1 MYAKVTKAIEW
12 VLLVIGV
19 VLAVFGYAYGFT
31 TADGV
36 ATDIL
41 IYCAYALIVVAI
53 LAVLGLGLYFSVKQ
67 NPKSLIKLGVGAV
80 VVAAIVGIAYVLAPG
95 TPAVGS
101 SVQTSD
107 AMLKLTDTILNITY
121 FACAAAVIS
130 IIIGAV
136 VNAVRNK

>member
-1 MYAKVTKAIEW
+1 MYAKVIKGIEW
-12 VLLVIGV
+12 VLLIIGV
-19 VLAVFGYAYGFT
+19 VLAVFGYAYGFE

-53 LAVLGLGLYFSVKQ
+53 LAVIGLGLYFSIKQ
-67 NPKSLIKLGVGAV
+67 NPKSLIKLGVGLV

-107 AMLKLTDTILNITY
+107 GMLKLTDTILNITY
-121 FACAAAVIS
+121 FACGAAILS
-130 IIIGAV
+130 IIVGAI
-136 VNAVRNK
+136 VNAVRK

>member
-1 MYAKVTKAIEW
+1 MYAKVIKAIEW
-12 VLLVIGV
+12 ILLIIGV
-19 VLAVFGYAYGFT
+19 VLAVFGYIYGFT
-31 TADGV
+31 KADGV

-41 IYCAYALIVVAI
+41 IYCAYALIVVAV
-53 LAVLGLGLYFSVKQ
+53 LAVLGLGLYFSIKQ
-67 NPKSLIKLGVGAV
+67 NPKSLIKIGVGAV
-80 VVAAIVGIAYVLAPG
+80 VVAAIVGVAYVLAPG

-101 SVQTSD
+101 SVQISD
-107 AMLKLTDTILNITY
+107 TMLKMTDTILNITY

>member
-1 MYAKVTKAIEW
+1 MYAKVIKGIEW
-12 VLLVIGV
+12 VLLIIGV
-19 VLAVFGYAYGFT
+19 VLAVFGYAYGFE

-53 LAVLGLGLYFSVKQ
+53 LAVVGLGLYFSIKQ
-67 NPKSLIKLGVGAV
+67 NPKSLIKLGVGLV

-101 SVQTSD
+101 SVQTS
-107 AMLKLTDTILNITY
+107 AGMLKLTDTILNITY
-121 FACAAAVIS
+121 FACGAAILS
-130 IIIGAV
+130 IIVGAV
-136 VNAVRNK
+136 VNAVRK